1 MNFFMFPGQG
11 SQFVGMGKELY
22 ESDIDAQAIFETA
35 NQLLSQ
41 SISNVCFE
49 GPEEKLKQTQY
60 AQIGIFLVSAA
71 QLMVLKKEGRMPDI
85 VAGHSLGELTAYYAA
100 GVFDLETAIR
110 VITFRGEA
118 MARAYPS
125 DDSAMAAVMGT
136 ELDIIESVIKQQP
149 DVVIANYNCP
159 TQIVISGKKNG
170 VQSAIAELKE
180 AGAKRVIPL
189 NVSGAFHSPL
199 MASAAEEF
207 ESFLETQS
215 FKSSTIPIILNRTA
229 QTETDASALRE
240 NLALQLKSPVKWT
253 QTIQSMINKVSHV
266 QEVGPGAVLTGLLKK
281 IAPELIQ
288 KERSEVSG

>member
-71 QLMVLKKEGRMPDI
+71 QLMMLKKEGRMPDI

-170 VQSAIAELKE
+170 VQSAIAQLKE

-229 QTETDASALRE
+229 QPETDASALRE

>member
-71 QLMVLKKEGRMPDI
+71 QLMMLKKEGRMPDI

-229 QTETDASALRE
+229 QPETDASALRE